1 MDEVLINKA
10 KNRSEI
16 LEPITIDLLNSNRH
30 ILIVDDEPYNIMGIK
45 VILLQSGYQGIVNII
60 DEAFNGQEAFNKV
73 KEAFTKGYSYGLI
86 LMDCSMPIVDGYDAC
101 DMIRGLYR
109 K

>member
-1 MDEVLINKA
+1 
-10 KNRSEI
+10 
-16 LEPITIDLLNSNRH
+16 
-30 ILIVDDEPYNIMGIK
+30 MGIK

-60 DEAFNGQEAFNKV
+60 DEAYNGQEAFMKV
-73 KEAFTKGYSYGLI
+73 KEAFANGYSYGLI

-101 DMIRGLYR
+101 DMIRGLFR

>member
-1 MDEVLINKA
+1 MV
-10 KNRSEI
+10 
-16 LEPITIDLLNSNRH
+16 PITIDLINSNRR

-60 DEAFNGQEAFNKV
+60 DEAYNGQEAFMKV
-73 KEAFTKGYSYGLI
+73 KEAFAVGYCYGLI

-101 DMIRGLYR
+101 EMIRGLFR

>member
-1 MDEVLINKA
+1 MDGFLINKA

-60 DEAFNGQEAFNKV
+60 DEAFNGQEAFKKV
-73 KEAFTKGYSYGLI
+73 KEAFT
-86 LMDCSMPIVDGYDAC
+86 
-101 DMIRGLYR
+101 
-109 K
+109 